1 MGEHQNANGK
11 PGGGGGS
18 CQCEGSPIFIFFW
31 QTYPDLQKE
40 KAIKKWAGIIKSQH
54 GEKHGT
60 FFVAFKGADHQKCQ
74 KKRCWLPKKKKKKKN
89 RSFYDNVI
97 INASS
102 VNNHV
107 QPNEFV

>member
-74 KKRCWLPKKKKKKKN
+74 KKGADYQKKKKKKIDH
-89 RSFYDNVI
+89 FMI
-97 INASS
+97 T
-102 VNNHV
+102 
-107 QPNEFV
+107 